1 MIVSPKLKKQKKY
14 EWNEE
19 TEAAPPTKRS
29 REFPWKNNETDLF
42 NLINTEDKKELMK
55 ILKKLRAIDR
65 NAAYYYKELETI
77 KRNQEKLE
85 NSFTKMKDELKAMTS
100 RMNTAE
106 NK

>member
-1 MIVSPKLKKQKKY
+1 MKKQRQLSQSKDQ
-14 EWNEE
+14 ENSPER
-19 TEAAPPTKRS
+19 T
-29 REFPWKNNETDLF
+29 NNETDLF
-42 NLINTEDKKELMK
+42 NLINTEGKKEIMK

-65 NAAYYYKELETI
+65 NADYYYNELETI

>member
-1 MIVSPKLKKQKKY
+1 
-14 EWNEE
+14 
-19 TEAAPPTKRS
+19 
-29 REFPWKNNETDLF
+29 
-42 NLINTEDKKELMK
+42 MK

-65 NAAYYYKELETI
+65 NAYYYYNELETI

-85 NSFTKMKDELKAMTS
+85 NSFTKMKDELKAVTS

>member
-1 MIVSPKLKKQKKY
+1 MKKQRQLSQSKDQ
-14 EWNEE
+14 ENSPER
-19 TEAAPPTKRS
+19 T
-29 REFPWKNNETDLF
+29 NNETDLF
-42 NLINTEDKKELMK
+42 NLITTEGKKEIMK

-65 NAAYYYKELETI
+65 NADYYYNELETI

-85 NSFTKMKDELKAMTS
+85 KSFTKMKDELKAMTS

>member
-1 MIVSPKLKKQKKY
+1 
-14 EWNEE
+14 
-19 TEAAPPTKRS
+19 
-29 REFPWKNNETDLF
+29 
-42 NLINTEDKKELMK
+42 MK

-65 NAAYYYKELETI
+65 NADYYYNELETI

-85 NSFTKMKDELKAMTS
+85 NSFTKMKDKLKAMTS

>member
-1 MIVSPKLKKQKKY
+1 MKKQRQLSQSKDQ
-14 EWNEE
+14 ENSPER
-19 TEAAPPTKRS
+19 T
-29 REFPWKNNETDLF
+29 NNETDLF
-42 NLINTEDKKELMK
+42 NLITTEGKKEIMK

-65 NAAYYYKELETI
+65 NADYYYNELETI

>member
-1 MIVSPKLKKQKKY
+1 MSEMKKQRQHPQLKDQ
-14 EWNEE
+14 ENSPER
-19 TEAAPPTKRS
+19 T
-29 REFPWKNNETDLF
+29 NNETDLF

-65 NAAYYYKELETI
+65 NAAYYYKELETL

>member
-1 MIVSPKLKKQKKY
+1 MSEMKKQGQHPQLKDQ
-14 EWNEE
+14 ENSPER
-19 TEAAPPTKRS
+19 T
-29 REFPWKNNETDLF
+29 NNETELF

-55 ILKKLRAIDR
+55 ILKKLRAIDG

>member
-1 MIVSPKLKKQKKY
+1 MKKQRQLSQSKDQ
-14 EWNEE
+14 ENSPER
-19 TEAAPPTKRS
+19 T
-29 REFPWKNNETDLF
+29 NNETDLF
-42 NLINTEDKKELMK
+42 NLITTEGKKEIMK

-65 NAAYYYKELETI
+65 NADYYYNELETI

-85 NSFTKMKDELKAMTS
+85 NSFTKMKDELKAVTS

>member
-1 MIVSPKLKKQKKY
+1 MSEMKKQRQHPQLKDQ
-14 EWNEE
+14 ENSPER
-19 TEAAPPTKRS
+19 T
-29 REFPWKNNETDLF
+29 NNETDLF